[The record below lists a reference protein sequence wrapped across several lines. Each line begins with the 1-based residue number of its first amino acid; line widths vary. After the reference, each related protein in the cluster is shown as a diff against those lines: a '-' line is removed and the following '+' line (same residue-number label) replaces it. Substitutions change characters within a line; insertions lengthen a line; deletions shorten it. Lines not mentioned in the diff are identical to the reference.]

1 MPIDFLAWNDD
12 MRVAE
17 RLVGIKAHTNGRNK
31 SQPCSG
37 IAEQL

>member
-17 RLVGIKAHTNGRNK
+17 RLGIKAHTNGRNK